1 MFWACLTSNY
11 GHAIDYLFNGVE
23 YMSSSV
29 VSDNSIDVLIVG
41 GGFSTMPLARE
52 LAEDGLNYIIV
63 TENKPIWKQLQ
74 DEDAIDFDLVSSV
87 HSSFPSHEL
96 VEFLD
101 EQKEEF
107 KDRYSTAGEFYAMHK
122 RYAEKNADRIVRG
135 KVSEIFNFDDHSLVV
150 LETGEEFKA
159 QHVVLATAFKRKI
172 HDSLKSI
179 KIDESFGGKA
189 VGVTSTGDS
198 SNLMIAKLVGC
209 GAKVHLVTN
218 GFIALDKVFPTFSP
232 LDDGVRFVSLEQF
245 ECQNLK
251 ELSKWTYRSF
261 IDGAYTYGMMYPKLA
276 SVIDRDTMAVRHLLA
291 SRPHKDIKHLFK
303 AKTTVEFGHIAIKYW
318 PIDTYRLYCGDEL
331 EDRVREGYILNDL
344 PFFIEQGYVK
354 LWDKETTEIDRE
366 NLVLRDRDNEIV
378 LDLVIDGDHETP
390 NIPAVYINGDRGQR
404 FSYEQRDTFM
414 GIVPP
419 ELQNIYTV
427 GYIRPFTGGLNN
439 ISEMQSL
446 FTHRMIT
453 DEGFREKI
461 NTNIDER
468 IAKYN
473 AEFYSRRP
481 DKTSDHL
488 VYFGNYT
495 DEVAK
500 NLEIRP
506 KLSDA
511 RSVYEV
517 IKYYLFSNNAF
528 YFREKGR
535 YKVEGVD
542 RLIRQASAQNHD
554 YKILIML
561 LARYPALELL
571 ALCTIA
577 FAPIPWWTK
586 PIAAVAHLWFPF
598 TPMLLGKM
606 GIPSRESKLI
616 FWYRRLIAYPLF
628 AYPFAAALTFLYGGM
643 SSAFW
648 LSAGLLGYVYA
659 AINIGKALG
668 WNRRYFCD
676 MQTKRSPENL
686 KFFEKYVK
694 IFRRVNKQKASKR
707 NLDGSRLQLDK
718 KEDAVVRL

>member
-1 MFWACLTSNY
+1 MSKSFTS
-11 GHAIDYLFNGVE
+11 AE
-23 YMSSSV
+23 
-29 VSDNSIDVLIVG
+29 SIDVLIVG
-41 GGFSTMPLARE
+41 GGFSTMPLVRE
-52 LAEDGLNYIIV
+52 LAEDGLNYLIV
-63 TENKPIWKQLQ
+63 TEDQPIWKQLQ

-87 HSSFPSHEL
+87 HSSFPTHEL

-101 EQKEEF
+101 EQGEDF
-107 KDRYSTAGEFYAMHK
+107 KDHYSTAGEFYAMHR
-122 RYAEKNADRIVRG
+122 RYAEKNVDRIVRG
-135 KVSEIFNFDDHSLVV
+135 KVSEILNFDDHSLVI
-150 LETGEEFKA
+150 LETGEEYRAKS
-159 QHVVLATAFKRKI
+159 VVLATAFKRKI
-172 HDSLKSI
+172 HDSLKNI
-179 KIDESFGGKA
+179 KIDESFEGKTVA
-189 VGVTSTGDS
+189 VTSTGDS
-198 SNLMIAKLVGC
+198 SNLLMAKLVGC

-261 IDGAYTYGMMYPKLA
+261 IEGAYTHGMIHPKLA
-276 SVIDRDTMAVRHLLA
+276 SVIDRDTMAVKHPLA
-291 SRPHKDIKHLFK
+291 SRPHADIKHLFK
-303 AKTTVEFGHIAIKYW
+303 AKTPVEFGHIAIKYW

-331 EDRVREGYILNDL
+331 EERVQEGYILNDL
-344 PFFIEQGYVK
+344 PFFIDQGYVK
-354 LWDKETTEIDRE
+354 LWAKDTTEIDRE
-366 NLVLRDRDNEIV
+366 NLTLRDGDNEIA

-390 NIPAVYINGDRGQR
+390 NIPDTYINGDRSQR
-404 FSYEQRDTFM
+404 FSYEQRDAFM
-414 GIVPP
+414 GLVPP
-419 ELQNIYTV
+419 ELKNIYTV

-453 DEGFREKI
+453 DDGFREKI
-461 NTNIDER
+461 NANIDER
-468 IAKYN
+468 IANYN
-473 AEFYSRRP
+473 SEFYCRRP
-481 DKTSDHL
+481 DKTTDHL

-506 KLSDA
+506 KLNDA
-511 RSVYEV
+511 RSAYEV
-517 IKYYLFSNNAF
+517 VKYYLFSNNAF

-554 YKILIML
+554 YKVLIML
-561 LARYPALELL
+561 LGRYPALELL

-577 FAPIPWWTK
+577 FAPILWWIK
-586 PIAAVAHLWFPF
+586 PIAIVAHVWFPF
-598 TPMLLGKM
+598 TPMLLGKL
-606 GIPSRESKLI
+606 GIPSRESKII

-628 AYPFAAALTFLYGGM
+628 SYPIVAAVTLFYGGM

-659 AINIGKALG
+659 AVNIGKALG

-686 KFFEKYVK
+686 KFFDKYTTV
-694 IFRRVNKQKASKR
+694 FRRVNKQKANKR
-707 NLDGSRLQLDK
+707 NKAAAGKQLDK
-718 KEDAVVRL
+718 REDVVA